1 MDAKATNAISTV
13 YPSTPP
19 YSKGTRSSHQYFS
32 LRWNNYQSNMTSV
45 FHELLETQSFV
56 DVTLACEYN
65 SLKAHKVVLSACS
78 AYFQKILL
86 DNPCKHPTII
96 LPSDICFS
104 DLQFII
110 EFVYRGEIDVSEAE
124 LQQTPSVKK
133 DKKQTNLEET
143 MAQAEQLSVLVHRR
157 GLAKGKLTRLFNY
170 LFPDEEEAPQLS
182 EAQVRHYVKKVEAVQ
197 REYTEVHER
206 ILALVPEDN
215 REDHDSHYVQ
225 FDDLQ
230 DVISVNLEEQLAKV
244 SLNTAT
250 SRATFANTQAQAPI
264 LVHQPLKI
272 PISTFDGRYESW
284 PKFKVMFKDLVDN
297 TPDPPAVKLYHL
309 DKALTGSASGIIDA
323 KTISEGNYIHAWEIL
338 EESSRSPD
346 SRHPPPPSG
355 SQPLSNTRN
364 AHSSSSQINNNQSGQ
379 DSKSGHNSSSSG
391 RNHNSNLE
399 TVVSDDGSSPIVVLE
414 SHDLTSTPG
423 KEGKTKMTS
432 LGMGVGINGS
442 VMGVP
447 MGYLDFAPEPPAPT
461 ATPVTE
467 HHDISCAPSHD
478 TRDLSNPQDAIQLDN
493 QVAHPMHNQ
502 PQQQHIHH
510 QQIMHQ
516 QQQTHL
522 MQQQQQQQQQQQHQQ
537 QVQRQT
543 PQPQQADQR
552 LSPHQPHT
560 QQQTPQ
566 HQQHVLLIDQQSQ
579 HSHHSTHSPVSN
591 ASSTSSQH
599 HPENLVTVATT
610 AVDNGTVSEM
620 KSRIALKQEI
630 MTEVEQ
636 QTQQQHQQQ
645 QQQQQ
650 QQMELEPDQ
659 SSMHGMVVTPEISG
673 MMSQSQMSDIYQS
686 DASEDSKVG
695 ILDGSSTQYTNL
707 TSPNAGD
714 PKTPS
719 GPKTWTAEDMESAL
733 EALRTHNMSLTKAS
747 ATYGIPS
754 TTLWQRAHRLGI
766 DTPKKEGPSKTWNED
781 SLNSALEALRTGTIS
796 ANKASKAFGIPSST
810 LYKIARREGIR
821 LAAPFNAAPTTWS
834 AEDLDRAL
842 EAIRA
847 GQTSV
852 QKASTEFGI
861 PTGTL
866 YGRCKREGIELS
878 RSNPTPWSEDAMME
892 ALESVKQGHMSIN
905 QAAIH
910 YNLPYSSLYGRF
922 KRGKYDTPNSANP
935 SHSNHGAGSVGG
947 GGNIGGNVGVS
958 AVTMAGVTSSPQM
971 EFKIE
976 PQHNEHSPEN
986 TVNYSYY

>member
-124 LQQTPSVKK
+124 LQSLLRTAEQLKIKGLCEVSEPQYEQDFSPSVK
-133 DKKQTNLEET
+133 
-143 MAQAEQLSVLVHRR
+143 
-157 GLAKGKLTRLFNY
+157 
-170 LFPDEEEAPQLS
+170 
-182 EAQVRHYVKKVEAVQ
+182 
-197 REYTEVHER
+197 
-206 ILALVPEDN
+206 
-215 REDHDSHYVQ
+215 
-225 FDDLQ
+225 
-230 DVISVNLEEQLAKV
+230 
-244 SLNTAT
+244 
-250 SRATFANTQAQAPI
+250 
-264 LVHQPLKI
+264 
-272 PISTFDGRYESW
+272 RYK
-284 PKFKVMFKDLVDN
+284 P
-297 TPDPPAVKLYHL
+297 Y
-309 DKALTGSASGIIDA
+309 
-323 KTISEGNYIHAWEIL
+323 
-338 EESSRSPD
+338 SSRSPD

-478 TRDLSNPQDAIQLDN
+478 TRDLSNSISNNGDIRVKFETLRSLDPQDAIQLDN

-986 TVNYSYY
+986 TQHYNPALSTSLTTSSMPPSTQTHHIVPSPSPVNIHIINSNHHHHQLQQTPPPPHQTVATHHTAIQGQPQLIQHHIIPQQHHIIYQQPLQQLQQQPQYHPMYHIIKQENDRS

>member
-1 MDAKATNAISTV
+1 MDAKPTTSMAF
-13 YPSTPP
+13 PSTSP
-19 YSKGTRSSHQYFS
+19 YSKGGARSSHQYFS

-96 LPSDICFS
+96 LPADICFS

-110 EFVYRGEIDVSEAE
+110 EFVYRGEIDVSESE
-124 LQQTPSVKK
+124 LQSLLRT
-133 DKKQTNLEET
+133 
-143 MAQAEQLSVLVHRR
+143 AEQLKIK
-157 GLAKGKLTRLFNY
+157 GLC
-170 LFPDEEEAPQLS
+170 EVS
-182 EAQVRHYVKKVEAVQ
+182 ESQYEQEYSPSIKRHKPY
-197 REYTEVHER
+197 R
-206 ILALVPEDN
+206 
-215 REDHDSHYVQ
+215 
-225 FDDLQ
+225 
-230 DVISVNLEEQLAKV
+230 
-244 SLNTAT
+244 
-250 SRATFANTQAQAPI
+250 
-264 LVHQPLKI
+264 
-272 PISTFDGRYESW
+272 
-284 PKFKVMFKDLVDN
+284 
-297 TPDPPAVKLYHL
+297 
-309 DKALTGSASGIIDA
+309 
-323 KTISEGNYIHAWEIL
+323 
-338 EESSRSPD
+338 SRSPEN
-346 SRHPPPPSG
+346 RHQSVQG
-355 SQPLSNTRN
+355 SQSVNARHSNST
-364 AHSSSSQINNNQSGQ
+364 SSLNNTNQSGQ
-379 DSKSGHNSSSSG
+379 ESKTDHKSSSRS
-391 RNHNSNLE
+391 HNIISESAAVDN
-399 TVVSDDGSSPIVVLE
+399 GSSSVVILD
-414 SHDLTSTPG
+414 SHDLAPISG
-423 KEGKTKMTS
+423 KEGKGKMTS

-442 VMGVP
+442 VMGVS
-447 MGYLDFAPEPPAPT
+447 MGYLDFAPEPPAPA

-467 HHDISCAPSHD
+467 HVDINCAPSHD
-478 TRDLSNPQDAIQLDN
+478 TRDLSNSISNNGDIRVKFETLRSLDPQDAITLDN
-493 QVAHPMHNQ
+493 QVAHQVHQVQNQ
-502 PQQQHIHH
+502 QQLQQQQILHQQHI
-510 QQIMHQ
+510 
-516 QQQTHL
+516 L
-522 MQQQQQQQQQQQHQQ
+522 QQQQQQVHQPTPQSQQ
-537 QVQRQT
+537 QVEH
-543 PQPQQADQR
+543 R
-552 LSPHQPHT
+552 LSPHQPSPQHP
-560 QQQTPQ
+560 PQ

-579 HSHHSTHSPVSN
+579 HSQHSHSPASN
-591 ASSTSSQH
+591 ASSSSSQLN
-599 HPENLVTVATT
+599 PENLVTIASSN
-610 AVDNGTVSEM
+610 DNGASIE
-620 KSRIALKQEI
+620 KSRVTLKQEI
-630 MTEVEQ
+630 ISEVD
-636 QTQQQHQQQ
+636 HQQQ

-650 QQMELEPDQ
+650 QQSQLQQQQMEIEQDQ

-695 ILDGSSTQYTNL
+695 ILDGSSVQYTNL
-707 TSPNAGD
+707 TSPNTSD

-733 EALRTHNMSLTKAS
+733 DALRTHNMSLTKAS

-766 DTPKKEGPSKTWNED
+766 DTPKKEGPSKTWNEE

-922 KRGKYDTPNSANP
+922 KRGKYDTPNNANS
-935 SHSNHGAGSVGG
+935 SHSNHGGAGG
-947 GGNIGGNVGVS
+947 GGNVIGGNIAS
-958 AVTMAGVTSSPQM
+958 STAAMAGVTSSPQM

-986 TVNYSYY
+986 TQHYNPALTSSLTSSTVPPLTQAAHHIVQSPSPVNIHIINSNNHHQFQQNSPHQMGTSTQQHQQQQQQLIQHHIIPQQHIIYQQPLQQLQQQPQYHPMYHIIKQENDRS

>member
-1 MDAKATNAISTV
+1 MRKKIINRNATVKVSEEYYKISTTYTKNMDAKAATTAPTS
-13 YPSTPP
+13 YPATPP
-19 YSKGTRSSHQYFS
+19 YAKGARSSHQYFS

-56 DVTLACEYN
+56 DVTLACEFN

-96 LPSDICFS
+96 LPADICFS

-124 LQQTPSVKK
+124 LQSLLRT
-133 DKKQTNLEET
+133 
-143 MAQAEQLSVLVHRR
+143 AEQLKIK
-157 GLAKGKLTRLFNY
+157 GLC
-170 LFPDEEEAPQLS
+170 EVSEPQY
-182 EAQVRHYVKKVEAVQ
+182 E
-197 REYTEVHER
+197 
-206 ILALVPEDN
+206 
-215 REDHDSHYVQ
+215 
-225 FDDLQ
+225 Q
-230 DVISVNLEEQLAKV
+230 DFSPSIK
-244 SLNTAT
+244 
-250 SRATFANTQAQAPI
+250 
-264 LVHQPLKI
+264 
-272 PISTFDGRYESW
+272 RYK
-284 PKFKVMFKDLVDN
+284 P
-297 TPDPPAVKLYHL
+297 YR
-309 DKALTGSASGIIDA
+309 
-323 KTISEGNYIHAWEIL
+323 
-338 EESSRSPD
+338 SRSPD
-346 SRHPPPPSG
+346 NRHPPPPG
-355 SQPLSNTRN
+355 SLSSTNTRN
-364 AHSSSSQINNNQSGQ
+364 NNTSSSQSNNNQSGQ
-379 DSKSGHNSSSSG
+379 DSKSGHKSSSG
-391 RNHNSNLE
+391 RSHSSNSESAPADN
-399 TVVSDDGSSPIVVLE
+399 GSSPVVVLE
-414 SHDLTSTPG
+414 SRDLTATPS
-423 KEGKTKMTS
+423 KEGKGKMTS

-442 VMGVP
+442 VMGVS

-467 HHDISCAPSHD
+467 HVDINCAPSHD
-478 TRDLSNPQDAIQLDN
+478 TRDLSNSISNNGDIRVKFETLRSLDPQDAIQLDN
-493 QVAHPMHNQ
+493 QVAHQMHSQ
-502 PQQQHIHH
+502 TQQQLQH
-510 QQIMHQ
+510 QQMLHQ
-516 QQQTHL
+516 QQQQHL
-522 MQQQQQQQQQQQHQQ
+522 LQQQHQQQQQQQHQHQ
-537 QVQRQT
+537 QQQQQHRQT
-543 PQPQQADQR
+543 PQPQQVDQR
-552 LSPHQPHT
+552 MSPHQPSP
-560 QQQTPQ
+560 QQPPQ

-579 HSHHSTHSPVSN
+579 HSHLSTHSPASN
-591 ASSTSSQH
+591 ASSSSSQH
-599 HPENLVTVATT
+599 HPENLVTVASTT
-610 AVDNGTVSEM
+610 DNGTQMEM
-620 KSRIALKQEI
+620 KTRITLKQEI
-630 MTEVEQ
+630 MTEAEHQ
-636 QTQQQHQQQ
+636 QHQQHQQQ
-645 QQQQQ
+645 
-650 QQMELEPDQ
+650 MEVEQDQ

-673 MMSQSQMSDIYQS
+673 MMNQSQMSDIYQS

-695 ILDGSSTQYTNL
+695 ILDGSAMQYTNL
-707 TSPNAGD
+707 TSPNASD

-733 EALRTHNMSLTKAS
+733 DALRTHNMSLTKSKKTKLKAS

-922 KRGKYDTPNSANP
+922 KRGKYDTPNSAN
-935 SHSNHGAGSVGG
+935 SHSNHGGGGAGG
-947 GGNIGGNVGVS
+947 GGNVGGIGGIGGNVVTT
-958 AVTMAGVTSSPQM
+958 AATMAGVTSSPQM

-986 TVNYSYY
+986 TQHYNPALTTSLTTSSAPPSTQTHHVVPSPSPVNIHIINANHHHHQLQPTPPPHQTIATTHHTLQGAQPQLIQHHIIPQQHHIIYQQPLQQLQQQPQYHPMYHIIKQENDRS

>member
-1 MDAKATNAISTV
+1 MDAKAATTAPTS
-13 YPSTPP
+13 YPATPP
-19 YSKGTRSSHQYFS
+19 YAKGARSSHQYFS

-56 DVTLACEYN
+56 DVTLACEFN

-96 LPSDICFS
+96 LPADICFS

-124 LQQTPSVKK
+124 LQSLLRT
-133 DKKQTNLEET
+133 
-143 MAQAEQLSVLVHRR
+143 AEQLKIK
-157 GLAKGKLTRLFNY
+157 GLC
-170 LFPDEEEAPQLS
+170 EVSEPQY
-182 EAQVRHYVKKVEAVQ
+182 E
-197 REYTEVHER
+197 
-206 ILALVPEDN
+206 
-215 REDHDSHYVQ
+215 
-225 FDDLQ
+225 Q
-230 DVISVNLEEQLAKV
+230 DFSPSIK
-244 SLNTAT
+244 
-250 SRATFANTQAQAPI
+250 
-264 LVHQPLKI
+264 
-272 PISTFDGRYESW
+272 RYK
-284 PKFKVMFKDLVDN
+284 P
-297 TPDPPAVKLYHL
+297 YR
-309 DKALTGSASGIIDA
+309 
-323 KTISEGNYIHAWEIL
+323 
-338 EESSRSPD
+338 SRSPD
-346 SRHPPPPSG
+346 NRHPPPPG
-355 SQPLSNTRN
+355 SLSSTNTRN
-364 AHSSSSQINNNQSGQ
+364 NNTSSSQSNNNQSGQ
-379 DSKSGHNSSSSG
+379 DSKSGHKSSSG
-391 RNHNSNLE
+391 RSHSSNSESAPADN
-399 TVVSDDGSSPIVVLE
+399 GSSPVVVLE
-414 SHDLTSTPG
+414 SRDLTATPS
-423 KEGKTKMTS
+423 KEGKGKMTS

-442 VMGVP
+442 VMGVS

-467 HHDISCAPSHD
+467 HVDINCAPSHD
-478 TRDLSNPQDAIQLDN
+478 TRDLSSKYSISNNGDIRVKFETLRSLDPQDAIQLDN
-493 QVAHPMHNQ
+493 QVAHQMHSQ
-502 PQQQHIHH
+502 TQQQLQH
-510 QQIMHQ
+510 QQMLHQ
-516 QQQTHL
+516 QQQQHL
-522 MQQQQQQQQQQQHQQ
+522 LQQQHQQQQQQQHQHQ
-537 QVQRQT
+537 QQQQQHRQT
-543 PQPQQADQR
+543 PQPQQVDQR
-552 LSPHQPHT
+552 MSPHQPSP
-560 QQQTPQ
+560 QQPPQ

-579 HSHHSTHSPVSN
+579 HSHLSTHSPASN
-591 ASSTSSQH
+591 ASSSSSQH
-599 HPENLVTVATT
+599 HPENLVTVASTT
-610 AVDNGTVSEM
+610 DNGTQMEM
-620 KSRIALKQEI
+620 KTRITLKQEI
-630 MTEVEQ
+630 MTEAEHQ
-636 QTQQQHQQQ
+636 QHQQHQQQ
-645 QQQQQ
+645 
-650 QQMELEPDQ
+650 MEVEQDQ

-673 MMSQSQMSDIYQS
+673 MMNQSQMSDIYQS

-695 ILDGSSTQYTNL
+695 ILDGSAMQYTNL
-707 TSPNAGD
+707 TSPNASD

-733 EALRTHNMSLTKAS
+733 DALRTHNMSLTKSKKTKLKAS

-922 KRGKYDTPNSANP
+922 KRGKYDTPNSAN
-935 SHSNHGAGSVGG
+935 SHSNHGGGGAGG
-947 GGNIGGNVGVS
+947 GGNVGGIGGIGGNVVTT
-958 AVTMAGVTSSPQM
+958 AATMAGVTSSPQM

-986 TVNYSYY
+986 TQHYNPALTTSLTTSSAPPSTQTHHVVPSPSPVNIHIINANHHHHQLQPTPPPHQTIATTHHTLQGAQPQLIQHHIIPQQHHIIYQQPLQQLQQQPQYHPMYHIIKQENDRS

>member
-1 MDAKATNAISTV
+1 MDAKPATSTMAF
-13 YPSTPP
+13 PSTSP
-19 YSKGTRSSHQYFS
+19 YSKGGVRSSHQYFS

-96 LPSDICFS
+96 LPADICFS

-110 EFVYRGEIDVSEAE
+110 EFVYRGEIDVSESE
-124 LQQTPSVKK
+124 LQSLLRT
-133 DKKQTNLEET
+133 
-143 MAQAEQLSVLVHRR
+143 AEQLKIK
-157 GLAKGKLTRLFNY
+157 GLC
-170 LFPDEEEAPQLS
+170 EVS
-182 EAQVRHYVKKVEAVQ
+182 ESQYEQ
-197 REYTEVHER
+197 EYNPS
-206 ILALVPEDN
+206 I
-215 REDHDSHYVQ
+215 
-225 FDDLQ
+225 
-230 DVISVNLEEQLAKV
+230 K
-244 SLNTAT
+244 
-250 SRATFANTQAQAPI
+250 
-264 LVHQPLKI
+264 
-272 PISTFDGRYESW
+272 RYK
-284 PKFKVMFKDLVDN
+284 P
-297 TPDPPAVKLYHL
+297 YR
-309 DKALTGSASGIIDA
+309 
-323 KTISEGNYIHAWEIL
+323 
-338 EESSRSPD
+338 SRSPEI
-346 SRHPPPPSG
+346 RFPPVQG
-355 SQPLSNTRN
+355 SQSNTSARSN
-364 AHSSSSQINNNQSGQ
+364 NSSSSQSNTNQSGQ
-379 DSKSGHNSSSSG
+379 ESKSDHKSTSRSHTINSDSAAVDNGSSS
-391 RNHNSNLE
+391 
-399 TVVSDDGSSPIVVLE
+399 VVVLD
-414 SHDLTSTPG
+414 SRDLTSTSG
-423 KEGKTKMTS
+423 KEGKGKMTS

-442 VMGVP
+442 VMGVS
-447 MGYLDFAPEPPAPT
+447 MGYLDFAPEPPAPA

-467 HHDISCAPSHD
+467 HVDINCAPSHD
-478 TRDLSNPQDAIQLDN
+478 TRDLSNSISNNGDIRVKFETLRSLDPQDAITLDN
-493 QVAHPMHNQ
+493 QVSHQVHQVQNQQQLQHQQILHQQHLLQQQQQQQVHRQTPQ
-502 PQQQHIHH
+502 PQQQQVEHRLSPH
-510 QQIMHQ
+510 QPSPQHPPQHPQHVLLIDQQSQHSQHSHSPASNASSSSSQLNPENLVTIASSNDNGSSLDKSRITLKQEIMSEVEQ
-516 QQQTHL
+516 QQL
-522 MQQQQQQQQQQQHQQ
+522 QQQQQQQQQQHQQ
-537 QVQRQT
+537 Q
-543 PQPQQADQR
+543 
-552 LSPHQPHT
+552 
-560 QQQTPQ
+560 
-566 HQQHVLLIDQQSQ
+566 QQS
-579 HSHHSTHSPVSN
+579 H
-591 ASSTSSQH
+591 
-599 HPENLVTVATT
+599 L
-610 AVDNGTVSEM
+610 
-620 KSRIALKQEI
+620 
-630 MTEVEQ
+630 
-636 QTQQQHQQQ
+636 
-645 QQQQQ
+645 QQ
-650 QQMELEPDQ
+650 QQMEVEQDQ

-695 ILDGSSTQYTNL
+695 ILDGSSVQYTNL
-707 TSPNAGD
+707 TSPNTSD

-733 EALRTHNMSLTKAS
+733 DALRTHNMSLTKAS

-766 DTPKKEGPSKTWNED
+766 DTPKKEGPSKTWNEE

-922 KRGKYDTPNSANP
+922 KRGKYDTPNSANS
-935 SHSNHGAGSVGG
+935 SHSNHGGAGVGG
-947 GGNIGGNVGVS
+947 GGNAIGGNVATS
-958 AVTMAGVTSSPQM
+958 AATMAGVTSSPQM

-986 TVNYSYY
+986 TQHYNPALTTSLTSSTVPPLSQAAHHIPTALWGTPMQQQQQHHHQQPLQQQQLIPQQHIIYQPLQQQQPQYHPMYHIIKEENERS